1 MSAVLIMLIVLAAI
15 FIIWVFYPGST
26 KEEKLEEQKFEE
38 QKPVESHKVE
48 DVVPT
53 QECIIACQD
62 SEKPD
67 DCIIEC
73 HQQHTLRKRSAFKVS
88 DE

>member
-26 KEEKLEEQKFEE
+26 KEEKLEEQK
-38 QKPVESHKVE
+38 PIESPKVE
-48 DVVPT
+48 DVIPT

-73 HQQHTLRKRSAFKVS
+73 QQQNNMRRRSAFKMN